1 MLLKYFELK
10 YEILIIFFSCK
21 ILLIQTVIKLNIYGK
36 NQLFLFLI
44 LLGKLGNPSQKIA
57 LANIYPSKII
67 FNFNSDLNIYAIDEM
82 I

>member
-1 MLLKYFELK
+1 MQDLANPNCNKVEHLWKES
-10 YEILIIFFSCK
+10 II
-21 ILLIQTVIKLNIYGK
+21 
-36 NQLFLFLI
+36 LFLI

-67 FNFNSDLNIYAIDEM
+67 FNFNSDLNIYAIDDM